1 MRPGRP
7 QYIVPTGSSPRG
19 SRCLSLLS
27 AYCRCRGSPR
37 APPPRRPDARAA
49 APPRAFTDA
58 QRGRG
63 GAATVSHGRRR
74 RGRRVGKRPQGPAR
88 GRRPGPLVISA
99 FETLEKEFQD
109 VLATLAG
116 DESLDEFRAEYEKV
130 HRALVRS
137 HDHERKLIKKVKDLN
152 GEIVNNASKVHT
164 ALKLSQDD
172 QQTIT
177 TLRAEVEKAWK
188 MVDTAQSRRR
198 RPKKL

>member
-1 MRPGRP
+1 MDVDVEGEGAASGLKGLLEEDD
-7 QYIVPTGSSPRG
+7 QA
-19 SRCLSLLS
+19 LSL
-27 AYCRCRGSPR
+27 
-37 APPPRRPDARAA
+37 
-49 APPRAFTDA
+49 
-58 QRGRG
+58 
-63 GAATVSHGRRR
+63 
-74 RGRRVGKRPQGPAR
+74 
-88 GRRPGPLVISA
+88 SA

-152 GEIVNNASKVHT
+152 NEIVNNASKVHT

-188 MVDTAQSRRR
+188 MVDTAQS
-198 RPKKL
+198 K